1 MHYRRTLILRWS
13 RRDWLAVL
21 VVALVAAMLVGAT
34 VLVVTAGD
42 QTSTLASEFEAN
54 GTVTQYDSLDAA
66 RADAGRDAVVLPTA
80 TASNG
85 AGNSNRVVGI
95 PETGRADID
104 LPPPP
109 ETAVGPVTADVEWRI
124 AGDQATEMTVVTP
137 GGDGGLLPASWL
149 RATPELVERVGPTG
163 AVVVE
168 PSNEST
174 PDEGAPL
181 VGVLSFFI
189 GGTNNL
195 VGILLRGVGIAGL
208 IVGVTT
214 FSIVRLLV
222 SERAQTIRV
231 ARATGATPRRIQLP
245 LAARAGLL
253 TGVGVAFGYAIGVIV
268 PNTAINVAVF
278 LGVPTT
284 LSLQVTTTMAPL
296 LSGMLCAL
304 VLVGVLSGYLAAR
317 AATAVPV
324 ARVQPGSTAG
334 APSWTNRLPG
344 GVRRVGW
351 PTLLAP
357 RTVVPAT
364 VTLTAFAMIALLV
377 ASVGGLGASLGT
389 DGPTITEPGAPHP
402 VGSEVPES
410 YADALDDATVA
421 TSPEIVLLGYRDG
434 EPYLARGGS
443 YESFAAVTGAEL
455 TAGRAPAA
463 ADEAVVGVDAAD
475 TLGLGLDDELT
486 IGGSTDA
493 GIAQVTVVG
502 LYRTGSIDDHQLLV
516 PLATARHLTTVREGH
531 VNLIR
536 TDTAI
541 ADSAEPA
548 TPTILDVDAPRYSEP
563 DSPIRVTATLWNPG
577 TESKNRTLRTTLGDR
592 RLEQAVTIPPQERTT
607 VRSELEGPTEGRYGL
622 EVTLDEQTVSRTV
635 NVTDTPPLEV
645 AYPAEMVPGEPVQIR
660 VSGSRGEPV
669 ENGTVSLARATASLD
684 AAGTAWIHTP
694 EEPGTYE
701 LVVQGQGRI
710 TRESVEVTTDATR
723 TLAADA
729 TVGPANP
736 TVYVRPSATV
746 RLRNP
751 WNRTIESTVAIEGPG
766 TTLVRE
772 VAVAPGEHT
781 ELTAQLERQPA
792 GVYSLR
798 VSGDG
803 QTLTTESY
811 QVQGDERLGAALA
824 ASGYGASGGG
834 LEQAIEYALGNLAVL
849 VAALVGLTALTVV
862 GAMSAVLARAVRAE
876 RQTIGVYRATG
887 ASPRRMLRIVL
898 VDAARI
904 GAVAALLALGVATLV
919 TAVLA
924 DLGELTAFGIA
935 LDPWPSPLLAA
946 GLFVGSV
953 ALTMVAATV
962 ATVSLVGR
970 PVRELLSEQ

>member
-1 MHYRRTLILRWS
+1 MHYRRILILRWS

-34 VLVVTAGD
+34 LLVVTAGD
-42 QTSTLASEFEAN
+42 QTETLASEFEAN
-54 GTVTQYDSLDAA
+54 GTVTQYDSFDAA
-66 RADAGRDAVVLPTA
+66 RAAAGSDAVVLPTA

-85 AGNSNRVVGI
+85 AGDSHRVVGV
-95 PETGRADID
+95 PEPGQAGID

-109 ETAVGPVTADVEWRI
+109 ETAVGPVTADVEWHI
-124 AGDQATEMTVVTP
+124 AGDRATETTVVTP
-137 GGDGGLLPASWL
+137 GGDGGLLPASWF

-163 AVVVE
+163 ALVVD
-168 PSNEST
+168 PSSEST

-195 VGILLRGVGIAGL
+195 VGILLRGVAIAGL

-231 ARATGATPRRIQLP
+231 ARATGATPRRIQFP

-253 TGVGVAFGYAIGVIV
+253 TAVGVAFGYAIGVIV

-284 LSLQVTTTMAPL
+284 LSLQVTATMAPL
-296 LSGMLCAL
+296 LSGMLCVL

-324 ARVQPGSTAG
+324 AQVQPGSTADAG
-334 APSWTNRLPG
+334 SWADRLPER
-344 GVRRVGW
+344 VRRVGR

-357 RTVVPAT
+357 RTVVPAM

-389 DGPTITEPGAPHP
+389 DGTTITEPGAPHP
-402 VGSEVPES
+402 VGSELPES
-410 YADALDDATVA
+410 YADALDNATVTA
-421 TSPEIVLLGYRDG
+421 SPEIVLLGYRDG
-434 EPYLARGGS
+434 EPYLARGGR

-475 TLGLGLDDELT
+475 TLGLGLNDELT
-486 IGGSTDA
+486 VGGSTDA

-502 LYRTGSIDDHQLLV
+502 RYETGGIDDHQLLLS
-516 PLATARHLTTVREGH
+516 LATARHLTTVREGQ

-541 ADSAEPA
+541 TDSTAPA
-548 TPTILDVDAPRYSEP
+548 TPTVLDVDAPRYGEP

-577 TESKNRTLRTTLGDR
+577 TEPRDRTLRVTLGDR
-592 RLEQAVTIPPQERTT
+592 RVERAVTIPSQERTT
-607 VRSELEGPTEGRYGL
+607 VEAEFEGLAEGRY
-622 EVTLDEQTVSRTV
+622 EVDVGFDEQTVSRTV
-635 NVTDTPPLEV
+635 NVTDTAPLAV
-645 AYPAEMVPGEPVQIR
+645 AYPAEVVPGEPVQVR
-660 VSGSRGEPV
+660 VSESRGGPV
-669 ENGTVSLARATASLD
+669 ENGTVSLAGATASLD
-684 AAGTAWIHTP
+684 AAGTTRIRTP
-694 EEPGTYE
+694 EEPGEYE
-701 LVVQGQGRI
+701 LVVQGQGR
-710 TRESVEVTTDATR
+710 TARESIQVTADATR
-723 TLAADA
+723 ALTADA

-751 WNRTIESTVAIEGPG
+751 WNRTVESTVAIEGPG
-766 TTLVRE
+766 TTVVRE
-772 VAVAPGEHT
+772 VAVPPGERT

-792 GVYSLR
+792 GAYSLR

-803 QTLTTESY
+803 QPLTTEPY
-811 QVQGDERLGAALA
+811 RVQGDERLGAALA

-834 LEQAIEYALGNLAVL
+834 LERALEFALGNLAVL
-849 VAALVGLTALTVV
+849 VAALAGLTALTVV
-862 GAMSAVLARAVRAE
+862 GAMSAVLARAVRAK
-876 RQTIGVYRATG
+876 RRTIGVYRATG
-887 ASPRRMLRIVL
+887 ASPRRMLWLVL

-919 TAVLA
+919 TVVLA
-924 DLGELTAFGIA
+924 DLGALTAFGIA
-935 LDPWPSPLLAA
+935 LDPWPSLGLAA
-946 GLFVGSV
+946 GLFAGSV

-962 ATVSLVGR
+962 ATVSLVR
-970 PVRELLSEQ
+970 TPVRELLSEQ